1 MKKQLTIT
9 LLLGAIAILSLPLAN
24 ATGVDINCTGACA
37 GEGLEA
43 DSIRANVTNQLATD
57 ITTDIATDV
66 ATDVA
71 TGAVVS
77 PPPPPPPPP
86 MCPPVCPFP

>member
-66 ATDVA
+66 AT
-71 TGAVVS
+71 GAVVS
-77 PPPPPPPPP
+77 PPPPPPP

>member
-66 ATDVA
+66 AT
-71 TGAVVS
+71 GAVVS